1 MTLLHYDRYGGRKGR
16 YKPGFPR
23 ILELFDPWERR
34 TQQFRDEWS
43 QDLWLLRR
51 SDLTVKSIE
60 VHPQPLEYLSRGIR
74 HRGVADLAIE
84 VPRGMVY
91 EALGRAPDASDAEHH
106 AELHR
111 AAELHGVRSSVV
123 PLAELRGRSN
133 LIQNMEHVRR
143 VLVMWLDHDLSAAQY
158 GVLGALKGG
167 ALARATLRAAVSEQA
182 GEGAVQG
189 LEAAIFRLHFSRQ
202 VRVDLDGRYDD
213 EAHAERC
220 ELLLGPA

>member
-23 ILELFDPWERR
+23 ILELFDPWECR
-34 TQQFRDEWS
+34 THQFRDEWS

-51 SDLTVKSIE
+51 SDLTVKSIK
-60 VHPQPLEYLSRGIR
+60 VHPKPLEYLSRGIR
-74 HRGVADLAIE
+74 RRGVADLAIE
-84 VPRGMVY
+84 VPGGMVY
-91 EALGRAPDASDAEHH
+91 EALDRAPDASDADRH

-133 LIQNMEHVRR
+133 LIQNMERVRQ
-143 VLVMWLDHDLSAAQY
+143 VLVMWLDRDLSAVQD
-158 GVLGALKGG
+158 GVLGALKRG
-167 ALARATLRAAVSEQA
+167 ALARAALRVEVSGQA
-182 GEGAVQG
+182 GEDAVQG
-189 LEAAIFRLHFSRQ
+189 LDAAIFRLHFSRQ

-213 EAHAERC
+213 DSVIHWI
-220 ELLLGPA
+220 

>member
-1 MTLLHYDRYGGRKGR
+1 MTLLHYDRYGGRKDR

-60 VHPQPLEYLSRGIR
+60 VHPKPLEYLSHGIR
-74 HRGVADLAIE
+74 RRGVADLAIE
-84 VPRGMVY
+84 VPSGMVY
-91 EALGRAPDASDAEHH
+91 EALGRAPDVSDAERH

-133 LIQNMEHVRR
+133 LIQNMERVRQ
-143 VLVMWLDHDLSAAQY
+143 VLVMWLDRDLGAVQD
-158 GVLGALKGG
+158 GVLRALKGG
-167 ALARATLRAAVSEQA
+167 ALARAALRAEVSKQA
-182 GEGAVQG
+182 GEVAVQA
-189 LEAAIFRLHFSRQ
+189 LDAVIFRLHFWRQ

-213 EAHAERC
+213 DSVIHC
-220 ELLLGPA
+220 L